1 MNAIRKKSRHTLFF
15 LFQEEQNIEVIEEAP
30 KIEVK
35 DLTKVQQE
43 MEEKNKRRR
52 AALAQEV
59 QTRQRKA
66 QMESRM
72 LKTIEDELL
81 KLDML
86 LNADVSVIRDKIDL
100 ASVEFAD
107 ASRRFDRAETEY
119 VEAKFDLQRKTE
131 AKVNFLLSRNISGT
145 LTTFKTRSDILKN
158 SLIRPLTLNWFGRA
172 KV

>member
-1 MNAIRKKSRHTLFF
+1 MKLIF
-15 LFQEEQNIEVIEEAP
+15 LFKEEIPSEVPEDSP

-86 LNADVSVIRDKIDL
+86 LNADVSVIRDKIDV

-107 ASRRFDRAETEY
+107 ATRRFDRAETEY
-119 VEAKFDLQRKTE
+119 IEAKFDLQRKTE
-131 AKVNFLLSRNISGT
+131 AKVNYFFS
-145 LTTFKTRSDILKN
+145 
-158 SLIRPLTLNWFGRA
+158 
-172 KV
+172 

>member
-1 MNAIRKKSRHTLFF
+1 M
-15 LFQEEQNIEVIEEAP
+15 
-30 KIEVK
+30 
-35 DLTKVQQE
+35 TKVQQE

-86 LNADVSVIRDKIDL
+86 LNADVSVIRDKIDV

-107 ASRRFDRAETEY
+107 ASRRFDRAEAEY
-119 VEAKFDLQRKTE
+119 IEAKFDLQRKTE
-131 AKVNFLLSRNISGT
+131 AKVNQNYFRL
-145 LTTFKTRSDILKN
+145 
-158 SLIRPLTLNWFGRA
+158 
-172 KV
+172 